1 MMQVLK
7 NEAQNGL
14 ELYFDTKPEQQV
26 IEALKTNGFRWHNVK
41 KCWFTKASEEKQKLI
56 EAITK
61 GEAITTTAAETK
73 EKEKTE
79 NIHGVKVGD
88 VFVMSWGWEQTN
100 IDFFQ
105 VVELRGQQKIKIRE
119 IAQKVTDRESAGMSE
134 YVRPAIGQFLKNATF
149 CSSKN
154 GENGNNDGIYKMTQK
169 MGETV
174 YLNMTSYANAYL
186 TNETAEHFTSSWA

>member
-1 MMQVLK
+1 MMQLLK
-7 NEAQNGL
+7 NEQQNGF
-14 ELYFDTKPEQQV
+14 ELYFDEKPKIE
-26 IEALKTNGFRWHNVK
+26 ILEALKSNGFRWHNVK
-41 KCWFTKASEEKQKLI
+41 KCWFAKASEEKQKLI

-73 EKEKTE
+73 GKAE
-79 NIHGVKVGD
+79 NMHGVKVGD
-88 VFVMSWGWEQTN
+88 VFVMSWGYDQTN
-100 IDFFQ
+100 VDFFQ

-119 IAQKVTDRESAGMSE
+119 IAHKVTDRESAGMSE
-134 YVRPAIGQFLKNATF
+134 YVRPAIGQFLKNAFF

-169 MGETV
+169 MGERV